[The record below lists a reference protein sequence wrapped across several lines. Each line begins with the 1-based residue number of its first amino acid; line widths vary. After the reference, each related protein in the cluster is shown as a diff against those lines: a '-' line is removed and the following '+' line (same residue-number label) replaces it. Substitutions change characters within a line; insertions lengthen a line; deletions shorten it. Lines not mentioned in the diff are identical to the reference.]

1 MALIRDKEI
10 RRLISDVFKVG
21 RKNFPDASN
30 EISLKQLD
38 EMCSVLGEFSRE
50 ANNHAASY
58 FQGELSTA
66 YLSILALTVTCF
78 AVGPQDNTDPPI
90 PKDWLDASGKPDP
103 NQVLP
108 NLLLQIVNYSLAV
121 VRLVEDGLD
130 NPARCV
136 LRALNE
142 LSGQFLVLCSERDKL
157 AAYARTA
164 TPAEAKQIWYELFA
178 KKNSL
183 EKSLR
188 ELESRIGLPSAFA
201 AQMRSY
207 REEMNGLHSQAVHHS
222 FNATIIGAY
231 AGDFQEEE
239 RLHFALLGK
248 ASRASHLT
256 LESLN
261 TTLSYT
267 FLMFMR
273 IIERL
278 HRFDIPRENKLWRE
292 VLLFAA
298 CISKVSS
305 SA

>member
-21 RKNFPDASN
+21 RKNFPDASH

-38 EMCSVLGEFSRE
+38 EMSSVLGEFRRE

-58 FQGELSTA
+58 LQGGLSTA

-78 AVGPQDNTDPPI
+78 AVGPDNSDPPI

-108 NLLLQIVNYSLAV
+108 NLLLQIVNYLLAI

-142 LSGQFLVLCSERDKL
+142 LSGQFLILCSERAKL
-157 AAYARTA
+157 SAYARTT

-178 KKNSL
+178 KKNGL

-248 ASRASHLT
+248 ASRASRLT

-267 FLMFMR
+267 FLMFLR
-273 IIERL
+273 IIEKL
-278 HRFDIPRENKLWRE
+278 HGFDIPRENKLWRE
-292 VLLFAA
+292 VLLFAV